1 MQRLRPKDSVLGG
14 LDTGVSNT
22 PTTLETISDLCV
34 MMYGL
39 HVRMNECT
47 LNCMIF
53 YVNIM
58 VRDHNK
64 CLYACHHVSIEYS
77 DWNII
82 RIY

>member
-1 MQRLRPKDSVLGG
+1 MQQLRPKDSVLGG
-14 LDTGVSNT
+14 LDIGVSNT

-47 LNCMIF
+47 WNRMIF

-58 VRDHNK
+58 VGDHNK
-64 CLYACHHVSIEYS
+64 MSICMSSYVC
-77 DWNII
+77 
-82 RIY
+82 